1 MNQTVRR
8 WGILSGLLILFS
20 FLVMLFLALR
30 SPGAGGNFFAGLG
43 QGKIGVI
50 EIQGPITDSGLPVER
65 LRRFRQDDSIKGVIL
80 RVDSPGGAVA
90 PVQEIY
96 DEIIRLRDKKPVVA
110 SLGSVSASG
119 GFYVAVAADRVFA
132 NPGTLTGS
140 IGVIMET
147 VNVEGLLH
155 WAKIET
161 RTIKSGKFKDIG
173 SPLRKM
179 TPEEEAYLQK
189 LANGINRQFIKAV
202 SQSRKLPLAK
212 VTSLADGRVFSG
224 AEAKSLGLVDELGS
238 FQRAVDYLAGKVGIK
253 GEPVLVYPSSRF
265 PRWRDFLENQNSSSS
280 RLRLKFDSGW

>member
-1 MNQTVRR
+1 MNQAVRR
-8 WGILSGLLILFS
+8 LGIFSGLLILFS
-20 FLVMLFLALR
+20 FLVMLFFALR
-30 SPGAGGNFFAGLG
+30 SPGSGGNFFAGLG
-43 QGKIGVI
+43 KGKIGII
-50 EIQGPITDSGLPVER
+50 EIQGAITDSGPLVER
-65 LRRFRQDDSIKGVIL
+65 LHKFRLDDSIKGVIL

-96 DEIIRLRDKKPVVA
+96 EEIIRLREKKPVVA

-155 WAKIET
+155 WARIET
-161 RTIKSGKFKDIG
+161 KTIKSGKFKDIG

-212 VTSLADGRVFSG
+212 VTALADGRVFSG
-224 AEAKSLGLVDELGS
+224 DEAKSLGLVDELGS
-238 FQRAVDYLAGKVGIK
+238 FQRAVEYLAGKLGIS

-265 PRWRDFLENQNSSSS
+265 PRWRDLLENQNSSSS
-280 RLRLKFDSGW
+280 RLRLNFDSGW